1 MIHSLTRHMPAL
13 AALAALL
20 IPGTAAAHPHIFAE
34 ARLEVETSA
43 NGQIA
48 ELRHVWRFDEVF
60 SSSVML
66 DFDRNGN
73 FELDREELASISE
86 VVTDSLK
93 DFDYYTSLTVN
104 GGDMD
109 IELPE
114 AIKVA
119 FQDGQL
125 LMFFA
130 VLPKQPLP
138 MSGTIAIGVFDPTMY
153 AALDFMT
160 DDDMVVTGAGAKKC
174 ASQVVRPDPDEV
186 IAQNQG
192 SLTEAFFNEPTGN
205 DLSKLFAT
213 RLELDCK

>member
-1 MIHSLTRHMPAL
+1 MKFLTQSLPAL
-13 AALAALL
+13 AALAALVM
-20 IPGTAAAHPHIFAE
+20 PANAMAHPHIFAE
-34 ARLEVETSA
+34 ARLEIETTA
-43 NGQIA
+43 NGRIS
-48 ELRHVWRFDEVF
+48 ELRHVWRFDEIF

-73 FELDREELASISE
+73 YVLDNSELTSISE
-86 VVTDSLK
+86 VVTESLS
-93 DFDYYTSLTVN
+93 DFDYYTSLTIN
-104 GGDMD
+104 GADGE
-109 IELPE
+109 ITLPE
-114 AIKVA
+114 PIKVA

-138 MSGTIAIGVFDPTMY
+138 LNGTIAVGVFDPTMY
-153 AALDFMT
+153 AALEFMT
-160 DDDMVVTGAGAKKC
+160 DGDMVVTGSAADSC
-174 ASQVVRPDPDEV
+174 ETRIVRPDPDEV

-192 SLTEAFFNEPTGN
+192 SLTEAFFNEPGGN

>member
-13 AALAALL
+13 AALATLL
-20 IPGTAAAHPHIFAE
+20 IPGIATAHPHIFAE

-86 VVTDSLK
+86 VVTASLK

-104 GGDMD
+104 GGDMG

-114 AIKVA
+114 SIKVA

>member
-1 MIHSLTRHMPAL
+1 MIDRLTKRLPAI

-20 IPGTAAAHPHIFAE
+20 GPVQAAAHPHIFAE
-34 ARLEVETSA
+34 ARLEVETTSD
-43 NGQIA
+43 GRIS

-66 DFDRNGN
+66 DFDTNGD
-73 FELDREELASISE
+73 FVLDTDELAKISG
-86 VVTDSLK
+86 VVTQSLAE
-93 DFDYYTSLTVN
+93 FDYYTTLSVN
-104 GGDMD
+104 GADAA
-109 IELPE
+109 ISLPE

-130 VLPKQPLP
+130 VVPKTQMPLR
-138 MSGTIAIGVFDPTMY
+138 GKIAIGVYDPTMY
-153 AALDFMT
+153 AALDFLT
-160 DDDMVVTGAGAKKC
+160 DDEMAVTGQSASKC
-174 ASQVVRPDPDEV
+174 GHAVIRPDPDEV
-186 IAQNQG
+186 IAQNQA
-192 SLTEAFFNEPTGN
+192 SLTEAFFNEPAGN

>member
-1 MIHSLTRHMPAL
+1 MVHSLTRYTPAL
-13 AALAALL
+13 AVLAALL

-43 NGQIA
+43 NGQIS

-73 FELDREELASISE
+73 FELDREELANISQ

-109 IELPE
+109 IKLPE
-114 AIKVA
+114 PIKVS

-130 VLPKQPLP
+130 VLPKRPLP

-160 DDDMVVTGAGAKKC
+160 DDDMVVTGADATKC

>member
-1 MIHSLTRHMPAL
+1 MIHSLTRNLPAL
-13 AALAALL
+13 ATLAALL
-20 IPGTAAAHPHIFAE
+20 TPATAAAHPHIFAE

-43 NGQIA
+43 NGQIS

-73 FELDREELASISE
+73 FELDSEELASISE

-93 DFDYYTSLTVN
+93 DFDYYTSLTVD
-104 GGDMD
+104 GGDMS

-160 DDDMVVTGAGAKKC
+160 DDDMVVTGAEAKKC
-174 ASQVVRPDPDEV
+174 ASRVVRPDPDEV